1 MFLKEEIQMAI
12 YKVTGI
18 GERKKFF
25 DESSYKDAIH
35 YIMDPKKALYF
46 GEANVSSITS
56 AADEM
61 LRVAINF
68 GKNSGKRLRHS
79 ILSFNDSDVVTP
91 EMADAFA
98 RQIITHY
105 SPYFQIVYA
114 VHTNT
119 RHVHIHFV
127 MNQISFV
134 DGHRYYGK
142 KQDYYSFQRHMK
154 SVTHLPVIMSKDAE
168 IEL

>member
-1 MFLKEEIQMAI
+1 MAI

-18 GERKKFF
+18 GEHKKFF
-25 DESSYKDAIH
+25 DESSYNDAIN
-35 YIMDPKKALYF
+35 YIMDPQKAYYH
-46 GEANVSSITS
+46 GGANVSSITN

-61 LRVAINF
+61 LRVSIAF

-79 ILSFNDSDVVTP
+79 ILAFNEGEIVTP

-154 SVTHLPVIMSKDAE
+154 DVTHLPVIMSKDAE

>member
-1 MFLKEEIQMAI
+1 MAI

-18 GERKKFF
+18 GEHKKFF
-25 DESSYKDAIH
+25 DGSSYNDAIN
-35 YIMDPKKALYF
+35 YIMDPKKAYYH
-46 GEANVSSITS
+46 GGANVSSITN

-61 LRVAINF
+61 LSVAIAF

-79 ILSFNDSDVVTP
+79 ILAFDEGEIVTP

-119 RHVHIHFV
+119 KHIHIHFV

-154 SVTHLPVIMSKDAE
+154 DVTHLPVIMSKDAE